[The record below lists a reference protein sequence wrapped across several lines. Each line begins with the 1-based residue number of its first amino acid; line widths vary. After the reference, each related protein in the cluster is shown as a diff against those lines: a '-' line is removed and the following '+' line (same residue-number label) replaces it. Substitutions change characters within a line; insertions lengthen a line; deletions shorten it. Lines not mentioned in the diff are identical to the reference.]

1 MIEKLIEIKSIRR
14 MLFPV
19 QLQSK
24 SLYSHSEN
32 SIKSNWLELNSAFN
46 RPIAHSYQIQKR
58 KFARYFIFS
67 GTKLLQLINGLKIAL
82 LKIHDQCAAQSM
94 VI

>member
-46 RPIAHSYQIQKR
+46 RHSYQIQKR

-67 GTKLLQLINGLKIAL
+67 GTKLLQLINGLKIDL